1 MKTLRFAINLAA
13 FFLVCVEARADFIVL
28 PISVSLFAGP
38 LGAVFS
44 FQALFTAVQIA
55 FSPAATKI
63 SQRPLE

>member
-1 MKTLRFAINLAA
+1 MKALRFTVNLAA
-13 FFLVCVEARADFIVL
+13 FFLVCVEAHADAVL
-28 PISVSLFAGP
+28 LPAALSLFAGP
-38 LGAVFS
+38 LGGVFS